1 MLSITLGAAR
11 EWQDIHLEFY
21 SEQLMKFRLDVHLG
35 ELFDFPVKT
44 SESREVLYCKLS
56 AKCGRSLR
64 SFGFDP
70 FLPTQ
75 TDSSKC
81 PSWILY

>member
-21 SEQLMKFRLDVHLG
+21 SEQLMKFRLDAHLG

-44 SESREVLYCKLS
+44 SESREVS
-56 AKCGRSLR
+56 
-64 SFGFDP
+64 
-70 FLPTQ
+70 
-75 TDSSKC
+75 
-81 PSWILY
+81 IL

>member
-21 SEQLMKFRLDVHLG
+21 SEQLMKFRLDAHLG

-44 SESREVLYCKLS
+44 SESREVS
-56 AKCGRSLR
+56 
-64 SFGFDP
+64 
-70 FLPTQ
+70 
-75 TDSSKC
+75 
-81 PSWILY
+81 ILYAECKVWKIIKTFWF